1 MFKKVKLVNY
11 KTHRLTEIYLS
22 PVTLLIGNNS
32 SGKTNLMSGIQYFAN
47 LVKRGDSDSD
57 GEDNL
62 VRLEDYLSLKYRFAK
77 KSDPMSMSIIWQRDN
92 YVINYTMELYIDRI
106 DRTISVACRESLSI
120 QTEDNNSPQEIT
132 FGFDKP
138 TQKLGL
144 RIDVESSTNL
154 NKNYKVLIRQFFSDL
169 TSTVSYHFQPSYLKR
184 FELNSDVN
192 NGVKISK
199 LLGYEGDKLSA
210 IILHIKEHQES
221 TFSRFMALMRR
232 FQPSFQGVRLAE
244 DSTHDQYLVW
254 EFDLG
259 RTKIEV
265 DTFSSDSVSDGF
277 LKAAALAVL
286 LSLTP
291 PPALILIEEIEN
303 GVNPG
308 NIQQIMD
315 WIWKAALASHPVYT
329 MPQFILTSHS
339 PSVLREFHEHLDCV
353 YTTRLQKKGWVSD
366 VRNLSQALD
375 TLIGI
380 GTVEGESTPKAEPG
394 LFEINMPKYQL
405 AELWYS
411 GTIG

>member
-1 MFKKVKLVNY
+1 MKIHVE
-11 KTHRLTEIYLS
+11 R
-22 PVTLLIGNNS
+22 S
-32 SGKTNLMSGIQYFAN
+32 S
-47 LVKRGDSDSD
+47 
-57 GEDNL
+57 
-62 VRLEDYLSLKYRFAK
+62 
-77 KSDPMSMSIIWQRDN
+77 
-92 YVINYTMELYIDRI
+92 
-106 DRTISVACRESLSI
+106 
-120 QTEDNNSPQEIT
+120 
-132 FGFDKP
+132 
-138 TQKLGL
+138 
-144 RIDVESSTNL
+144 NL
-154 NKNYKVLIRQFFSDL
+154 NKNYKDLIKQFFEDL
-169 TSTVSYHFQPSYLKR
+169 TSTVSYHFQPNYLKR
-184 FELNSDVN
+184 FEPNSDVN
-192 NGVKISK
+192 NGVKISKLSK

-210 IILHIKEHQES
+210 IILHIKEHEEFV
-221 TFSRFMALMRR
+221 FSKFMALMRR
-232 FQPSFQGVRLAE
+232 FQPSFQGVRLSA
-244 DSTHDQYLVW
+244 DDFSTHEPYLVW

-259 RTKIEV
+259 RKKVEV